1 MRVSG
6 SIRRNKDRQRKENA
20 ASRDGKWRDRS
31 VHPELYA
38 ESNATKGNND
48 GIKRRDAMKSRR
60 GNEAEDTRKIILVTM
75 VVWEQPMLFGIFKV
89 DSDMVGMV
97 E

>member
-1 MRVSG
+1 
-6 SIRRNKDRQRKENA
+6 
-20 ASRDGKWRDRS
+20 
-31 VHPELYA
+31 
-38 ESNATKGNND
+38 
-48 GIKRRDAMKSRR
+48 
-60 GNEAEDTRKIILVTM
+60 M

>member
-1 MRVSG
+1 
-6 SIRRNKDRQRKENA
+6 
-20 ASRDGKWRDRS
+20 
-31 VHPELYA
+31 
-38 ESNATKGNND
+38 
-48 GIKRRDAMKSRR
+48 MKSRR